1 MDRVKGGRPLHPA
14 WSGSV
19 LDEASGVVLALCTLY
34 MAVVVLRSV
43 VKAETV
49 TRDVIS
55 GAVAVYVL
63 LGVAWAVIYVLIEG
77 LVPGSFAVEE
87 VGKGTIWDQLLYFS
101 FATLTTLGYGD
112 ISPLSPV
119 ARIWA
124 VFEAICGT
132 FFLAVL
138 VSRLVGLYRS

>member
-1 MDRVKGGRPLHPA
+1 
-14 WSGSV
+14 
-19 LDEASGVVLALCTLY
+19 